1 MEPTEM
7 NPLKL
12 RDVTQYVEQN
22 IGTFHRKRI
31 ESLNTLKLSSV
42 LRRKNPYLYKA
53 KHILTAD
60 EIVRQIVDA
69 HISSSEEG
77 IFGEWL
83 EGLAIFINQSVYGGW
98 KSGIIGIDL
107 EFDKE
112 NIRQLVTIKSG
123 PNWGNASQIEK
134 MRSIFKTAARTIRTS
149 NSGIAVSAINGCCYG
164 RDNVPDKGDY
174 FKLCGQRFWSFISG
188 DENLYTE
195 LILPLG
201 HQAKERNDDFL
212 NSYAQML
219 NKFVLEFTSNYCM
232 PSGAIDWQKLVEYN
246 SKS

>member
-1 MEPTEM
+1 M
-7 NPLKL
+7 NPLNL
-12 RDVTQYVEQN
+12 SDVTLYVEQN
-22 IGTFHRKRI
+22 IGTFHHKRI

-53 KHILTAD
+53 KHILTAS

-107 EFDKE
+107 EFDKD
-112 NIRQLVTIKSG
+112 NVRQLVTIKSG
-123 PNWGNASQIEK
+123 PNWGNASQIDK
-134 MRSIFKTAARTIRTS
+134 MRSIFKTAAKTIRTS
-149 NSGIAVSAINGCCYG
+149 NSGIAVAAINGCCYG
-164 RDNVPDKGDY
+164 RDNVPDKGDCY
-174 FKLCGQRFWSFISG
+174 KLCGQRFWAFISG
-188 DENLYTE
+188 DATLYTE
-195 LILPLG
+195 LIIPLG
-201 HQAKERNDDFL
+201 HQAKERNEDFL

-219 NKFVLEFTSNYCM
+219 NKFVLEFTSNFCE
-232 PSGAIDWQKLVEYN
+232 PNGAIDWQKLVEYN
-246 SKS
+246 SKA